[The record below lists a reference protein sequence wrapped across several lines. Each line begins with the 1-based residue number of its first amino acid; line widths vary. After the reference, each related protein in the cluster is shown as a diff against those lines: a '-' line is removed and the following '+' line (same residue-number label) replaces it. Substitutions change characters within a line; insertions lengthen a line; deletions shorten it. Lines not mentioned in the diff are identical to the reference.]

1 MFGLF
6 KSGKKSGKPKI
17 LIVDDEPDYI
27 TTIQQHLEWSNYQT
41 AVAVNGQEGLEKAAS
56 EKPDLI
62 LLDTSM
68 PIMNGHDTLERMS
81 KDPQLKNIPVIMVTA
96 ACEMDDIATASSFG
110 VVDYIA
116 KPFDFAEL
124 KEKIANALA
133 GKKALSGV

>member
-6 KSGKKSGKPKI
+6 KSGKKTGKPKI

-27 TTIQQHLEWSNYQT
+27 TTIKHHLEWSNYET
-41 AVAVNGQEGLEKAAS
+41 VIAVNGKEGLEKAAS

-68 PIMNGHDTLERMS
+68 PVMNGHEVLKHLS
-81 KDPQLKNIPVIMVTA
+81 KDHQLKDIPVIMVTA
-96 ACEMDDIATASSFG
+96 ACEVDDIATASSFG
-110 VVDYIA
+110 ITDYIA

-124 KEKIANALA
+124 KDKIARALES
-133 GKKALSGV
+133 KKTLSSV